1 MRGNLR
7 KAVVRRGII
16 VKEAAFEKIRA
27 NFMLDKIIIN
37 QIKAAIRETLAGER
51 LNTSAVKSCREGVA
65 CLSLSQVTAAG
76 TVWHNSANT

>member
-27 NFMLDKIIIN
+27 NFMLDKIIIKD
-37 QIKAAIRETLAGER
+37 IKSKPLSE
-51 LNTSAVKSCREGVA
+51 K
-65 CLSLSQVTAAG
+65 LSLEKG
-76 TVWHNSANT
+76 